1 MMKITYYGHATVLFD
16 MDGVNVLIDP
26 FLTSNPHTDVDPA
39 TVPADYILL
48 THAHFDHI
56 EDVGLIANKTGATIV
71 APHELATYYEKKGFS
86 VHGMNIGGGNAFP
99 FGRVT
104 MTQAF
109 HSSSLDMGD
118 TPVYMGMP
126 GGFIIETNSLTVYH
140 AGDTALF
147 SDMKLYGE
155 RFEIDVAFL
164 PIGDNFTMGP
174 TDALDA
180 AHWLQAKR
188 VVPIHFDTF
197 PPIKQDARAFC
208 DQLHQRGL
216 LIEPNA
222 TIEI

>member
-1 MMKITYYGHATVLFD
+1 MKITYYGHATVQLD
-16 MDGVNVLIDP
+16 IRGTSVIIDP
-26 FLTSNPHTDVDPA
+26 FLTSNPHTDIDPA
-39 TVPADYILL
+39 TLKVDYILL

-56 EDVGLIANKTGATIV
+56 EDVELIAKQTSATIV
-71 APHELATYYEKKGFS
+71 ATHELATYYEKKGYS
-86 VHGMNIGGGNAFP
+86 VHGLNIGGGYSFP

-118 TPVYMGMP
+118 VPVYMGMP
-126 GGFIIETNSLTVYH
+126 GGFIVETDSLTLYH

-155 RFEIDVAFL
+155 RYDIDVAFL

-174 TDALDA
+174 VDALDA

-188 VVPIHFDTF
+188 IVPIHFDTF

-216 LIEPNA
+216 LIEPNS

>member
-1 MMKITYYGHATVLFD
+1 MKITYYGHATVHLD
-16 MDGVNVLIDP
+16 IDGTSVLIDP
-26 FLTSNPHTDVDPA
+26 FLTSNPHTNIDPA
-39 TVPADYILL
+39 SVKANYILL

-56 EDVGLIANKTGATIV
+56 EDVELIAKQTGATIV
-71 APHELATYYEKKGFS
+71 ATHELATYYEKKGYS
-86 VHGMNIGGGNAFP
+86 VHGMNIGGGHPFP

-118 TPVYMGMP
+118 VPVYMGMP
-126 GGFIIETNSLTVYH
+126 GGFIIETDALTVYH

-155 RFEIDVAFL
+155 RFDIDVAFL

-174 TDALDA
+174 VDALDA

-216 LIEPNA
+216 LIEPNT

>member
-1 MMKITYYGHATVLFD
+1 MNITYYGHATVGFEI
-16 MDGVNVLIDP
+16 DGVNVLIDP
-26 FLTSNPHTDVDPA
+26 FLTSNPHTDVDPS
-39 TVPADYILL
+39 TLRPDYLLL

-56 EDVGLIANKTGATIV
+56 EDVELIAKASDATIV
-71 APHELATYYEKKGFS
+71 ATHELATYYEKKGFS
-86 VHGMNIGGGNAFP
+86 VHGMNIGGGHAFP

-109 HSSSLDMGD
+109 HSSSFDMGD

-126 GGFIIETNSLTVYH
+126 AGFIIETNELTVYH
-140 AGDTALF
+140 AGDTSLF
-147 SDMKLYGE
+147 SDMKMYGE

-180 AHWLQAKR
+180 AQWLQAKR

-197 PPIKQDARAFC
+197 PPIKQDAQAFC
-208 DQLHQRGL
+208 DQLHRRGL
-216 LIEPNA
+216 LIEPNT

>member
-1 MMKITYYGHATVLFD
+1 MKITYYGHATVQLD
-16 MDGVNVLIDP
+16 IDRTSVLIDP

-39 TVPADYILL
+39 SVKADYILL

-56 EDVGLIANKTGATIV
+56 EDVELIAKQTGATII
-71 APHELATYYEKKGFS
+71 ATHELATYYEKKGYS
-86 VHGMNIGGGNAFP
+86 VHGMNIGGGHSFS

-118 TPVYMGMP
+118 VPIYMGMP
-126 GGFIIETNSLTVYH
+126 GGFIIETEALTVYH

-155 RFEIDVAFL
+155 RFDIDVAFL

-174 TDALDA
+174 VDALDA

-197 PPIKQDARAFC
+197 PPIKQDAQAFC

-216 LIEPNA
+216 LIEPNT

>member
-1 MMKITYYGHATVLFD
+1 MKITYYGHATVQLD
-16 MDGVNVLIDP
+16 IDGTSVLIDP

-39 TVPADYILL
+39 SVKADYILL

-56 EDVGLIANKTGATIV
+56 EDVELIAKQTGATIV
-71 APHELATYYEKKGFS
+71 ATHELATYYEKKGYS
-86 VHGMNIGGGNAFP
+86 VHGMNIGGGHSFS

-118 TPVYMGMP
+118 VPVYMGMP
-126 GGFIIETNSLTVYH
+126 GGFIIETEALTVYH

-155 RFEIDVAFL
+155 RFDIDVAFL

-174 TDALDA
+174 VDALDA

-216 LIEPNA
+216 LIEPNT

>member
-1 MMKITYYGHATVLFD
+1 MKITYYGHATVHLD
-16 MDGVNVLIDP
+16 LDGTSVLIDP

-39 TVPADYILL
+39 SVKADYILL

-56 EDVGLIANKTGATIV
+56 EDVELIAKQTGATIV
-71 APHELATYYEKKGFS
+71 ATHELATYYEKKGYS
-86 VHGMNIGGGNAFP
+86 VHGMNIGGGHSFS

-118 TPVYMGMP
+118 VPIYMGMS
-126 GGFIIETNSLTVYH
+126 GGFIIETDALTVYH

-174 TDALDA
+174 VDALDA

-197 PPIKQDARAFC
+197 PPIKQDAQAFC

-216 LIEPNA
+216 LIEPNT

>member
-1 MMKITYYGHATVLFD
+1 
-16 MDGVNVLIDP
+16 
-26 FLTSNPHTDVDPA
+26 
-39 TVPADYILL
+39 
-48 THAHFDHI
+48 
-56 EDVGLIANKTGATIV
+56 
-71 APHELATYYEKKGFS
+71 
-86 VHGMNIGGGNAFP
+86 
-99 FGRVT
+99 

-109 HSSSLDMGD
+109 LSSSLDMGD
-118 TPVYMGMP
+118 VPIYMGMP
-126 GGFIIETNSLTVYH
+126 GGFIIETEALTVYH

-155 RFEIDVAFL
+155 RFDIDVAFL

-174 TDALDA
+174 VDALDA

-197 PPIKQDARAFC
+197 PPIKQDAQAFC

-216 LIEPNA
+216 LIEPNT

>member
-1 MMKITYYGHATVLFD
+1 MKITYYGHATVQLD
-16 MDGVNVLIDP
+16 IDGTSVLIDP

-39 TVPADYILL
+39 TLKADYILL

-56 EDVGLIANKTGATIV
+56 EDVELIAKKTGATIV
-71 APHELATYYEKKGFS
+71 ATHELATYYEKKGYS
-86 VHGMNIGGGNAFP
+86 VHGMNIGGGYSFP

-118 TPVYMGMP
+118 VSVYMGMP
-126 GGFIIETNSLTVYH
+126 GGFIIETNSLTLYH

-174 TDALDA
+174 SDAIDA
-180 AHWLQAKR
+180 AQWLQAKR
-188 VVPIHFDTF
+188 IVPIHFDTF
-197 PPIKQDARAFC
+197 PPIEQDARAFC

-216 LIEPNA
+216 LIEPNT